1 MGSCGGSVGRGSA
14 PALAQ
19 QFHLPYNIPL
29 LLVIG
34 CTKRSD
40 ALVGLERLY
49 QKTQRRPFG
58 HRHDIGGGAD
68 FLDGEQ
74 SRPGGGLRL
83 LPPAAGLLRAA
94 GRKGGGHFLRRR
106 LGEC

>member
-1 MGSCGGSVGRGSA
+1 MTGYK
-14 PALAQ
+14 ALLR
-19 QFHLPYNIPL
+19 LPPFSQIHRRSNNIRP

-58 HRHDIGGGAD
+58 HRHDTCGGAD
-68 FLDGEQ
+68 FLDREQ
-74 SRPGGGLRL
+74 PRPGGGLRL

-94 GRKGGGHFLRRR
+94 GRKGGGHILRRR
-106 LGEC
+106 LG